1 MDANLQGV
9 KSVVKFGEQGAS
21 NNEVDKL
28 INNSILILLRIISDE
43 QTTTAPILKKLSIH
57 LIKFIKNHLGNSD
70 TDLYKFKQNLHS
82 LLETIQPSYKA
93 VLESLAEQLG
103 QEIANLD
110 YNIDATSETQ
120 NLETLELISF
130 AIFDLQRI
138 YHRLLN
144 HKDSKEYLA
153 KILSKLLEGMSKISN
168 NHQNLELIQPCLDV
182 IDQILNILSGID
194 EGKTLRHQ
202 KQNPKFKES
211 LDNFNKLYIEMSH
224 QMIEGKG
231 DMLVENT
238 LQYKQELDTYK
249 KYNNIMLKVL
259 HIQNIEANSEE
270 MPPWLVTL
278 IQSSKTQQT
287 KICLVAVEVFIEI
300 LRFEDRS
307 NQIDGG
313 SIMHIQ
319 RLIADP

>member
-182 IDQILNILSGID
+182 ID
-194 EGKTLRHQ
+194 
-202 KQNPKFKES
+202 
-211 LDNFNKLYIEMSH
+211 
-224 QMIEGKG
+224 
-231 DMLVENT
+231 
-238 LQYKQELDTYK
+238 
-249 KYNNIMLKVL
+249 
-259 HIQNIEANSEE
+259 
-270 MPPWLVTL
+270 
-278 IQSSKTQQT
+278 
-287 KICLVAVEVFIEI
+287 
-300 LRFEDRS
+300 
-307 NQIDGG
+307 
-313 SIMHIQ
+313 
-319 RLIADP
+319 

>member
-1 MDANLQGV
+1 
-9 KSVVKFGEQGAS
+9 
-21 NNEVDKL
+21 
-28 INNSILILLRIISDE
+28 
-43 QTTTAPILKKLSIH
+43 
-57 LIKFIKNHLGNSD
+57 
-70 TDLYKFKQNLHS
+70 
-82 LLETIQPSYKA
+82 
-93 VLESLAEQLG
+93 
-103 QEIANLD
+103 
-110 YNIDATSETQ
+110 
-120 NLETLELISF
+120 
-130 AIFDLQRI
+130 
-138 YHRLLN
+138 
-144 HKDSKEYLA
+144 
-153 KILSKLLEGMSKISN
+153 
-168 NHQNLELIQPCLDV
+168 
-182 IDQILNILSGID
+182 
-194 EGKTLRHQ
+194 
-202 KQNPKFKES
+202 
-211 LDNFNKLYIEMSH
+211 
-224 QMIEGKG
+224 MIEGKG